1 MQLVAR
7 QKAPQT
13 RRMARHY
20 LCLPVDLSDDPR
32 TRHLGG
38 LLAADPLPLLVRLC
52 SWAVRQSPDGMIG
65 TYPDAVLASAAGWS
79 GDAASFA
86 TALRKSDWLLADGMI
101 ADWGELYRVEARR
114 IAATVTKAKQRA
126 RKPSRALSTGQSG
139 GHPLN
144 SLISDH
150 EEISLGSEITKRS
163 LGGESERGRPIPPLS
178 DPWWSTDAAT
188 LRAYLLAIPGPEPLL
203 ALPDPEQP
211 SRSVL
216 ESLQARFPAWDGLD
230 GRPTLQERAQS
241 TWDALRARAAKYT
254 SDPYRAIVSW
264 RGWVGDRHDQ
274 AAQRIR
280 RTTGEH
286 DPALLLSSLVPRREN

>member
-1 MQLVAR
+1 
-7 QKAPQT
+7 
-13 RRMARHY
+13 MARHY

-65 TYPDAVLASAAGWS
+65 AYPDAVLASAAGWS
-79 GDAASFA
+79 GDAASFK
-86 TALRKSDWLLADGMI
+86 TALRDSDWLLPDGMI
-101 ADWGELYRVEARR
+101 ADWQDLYRVEARR
-114 IAATVTKAKQRA
+114 IAATVIKAKQRA
-126 RKPSRALSTGQSG
+126 RKPSQAMSTGLSG
-139 GHPLN
+139 GHPLS
-144 SLISDH
+144 SLIKNSDLSK
-150 EEISLGSEITKRS
+150 EIS
-163 LGGESERGRPIPPLS
+163 LGGESERGEAPRPIPPLA
-178 DPWWSTDAAT
+178 DPWWATDQGT

-211 SRSVL
+211 SRNVL

-241 TWDALRARAAKYT
+241 TWDALRGRVQRYT
-254 SDPYRAIVSW
+254 SDPMRAIVSW

-274 AAQRIR
+274 AAQRLR

-286 DPALLLSSLVPRREN
+286 DPALLLSSLAPRRDN